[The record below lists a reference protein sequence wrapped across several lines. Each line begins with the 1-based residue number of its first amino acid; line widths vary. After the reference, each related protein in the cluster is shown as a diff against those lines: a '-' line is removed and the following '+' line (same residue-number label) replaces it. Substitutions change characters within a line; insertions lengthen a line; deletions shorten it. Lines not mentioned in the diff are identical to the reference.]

1 MTEPASDNA
10 SEPTLARAL
19 SAARASGIR
28 RILLATDLTPA
39 SEAATEQALELAR
52 DLGSELLVVSV
63 IDEVSLPG
71 GGGQVTRIDQRR
83 DARNVAAQAL
93 VLRGRQQGVRVS
105 FLVWEGEPGPS
116 IVEAAASEQV
126 DLVIVGSHG
135 RGAVKRFVLG
145 SVSEYVVR
153 RASCPV
159 LVVRPA
165 AARARDG
172 VGAS

>member
-1 MTEPASDNA
+1 M
-10 SEPTLARAL
+10 
-19 SAARASGIR
+19 
-28 RILLATDLTPA
+28 
-39 SEAATEQALELAR
+39 
-52 DLGSELLVVSV
+52 
-63 IDEVSLPG
+63 
-71 GGGQVTRIDQRR
+71 DQRR